1 MQGTGLTLGELKTAS
16 SGAQMGGTA
25 AVDVAVGV
33 LLYFQA
39 QVLKGLSRPAC
50 SLPGQAK
57 VNVDATERFFLPQ
70 PESPAAFL
78 SANVPQRPRARRE
91 VVAVGL
97 TSGSGELWLFLSL
110 QADALGDAVEI

>member
-1 MQGTGLTLGELKTAS
+1 
-16 SGAQMGGTA
+16 MGGTA

-57 VNVDATERFFLPQ
+57 VNVGATERFFLPQ

-78 SANVPQRPRARRE
+78 ETNVPQRPRAGRE

>member
-1 MQGTGLTLGELKTAS
+1 M
-16 SGAQMGGTA
+16 
-25 AVDVAVGV
+25 DVAVGV

-50 SLPGQAK
+50 SLPGPAK
-57 VNVDATERFFLPQ
+57 VNVGATERFFLPQ
-70 PESPAAFL
+70 AQSPAAFL
-78 SANVPQRPRARRE
+78 ETNAPQWPRARRE

-110 QADALGDAVEI
+110 QAEALGDAVEI